1 MEVITTLRNLYVQPQ
16 NDAELQALRADQWSH
31 YQPATPIRRTIQGQP
46 FDFRPGLTLTPFANP
61 VPCNAHCRFCS
72 EELQRRDGHQLT
84 AKRLILDY
92 DRYFAGL
99 EAALAALAGL
109 PMGLSLSGLEAT
121 AEPEWLR
128 RLLATLAATAGIAPF
143 DEKVLYTNGS
153 GIYRHAWMADALDAA
168 RFDRIELS
176 RCHYD
181 EAVNQRVMYFNRN
194 EPVWQNG
201 PYEALVERMLAHNQF
216 QVKNS
221 CILTRPGV
229 HDLAEMER
237 YLDWVLDLGV
247 RAVVFRE
254 LSRLDDTYLPNAT
267 ARWVEAN
274 RVPIEPILQALSPS
288 MSGTRAG
295 WAYAGSTVGYYYY
308 NEHFRYRDAVEV
320 IVETSSYPALMAANA
335 TSIIQK
341 LVYHSNG
348 QLCGDWDPDTF
359 VIGRFA

>member
-1 MEVITTLRNLYVQPQ
+1 MQVITTLRNCYLQPQ
-16 NDAELQALRADQWSH
+16 DDAELMALRSDQWAQ
-31 YQPATPIRRTIQGQP
+31 YRPATPIRRTVQGQA

-61 VPCNAHCRFCS
+61 VACNAHCRFCS

-99 EAALAALAGL
+99 ASALLALTGL
-109 PMGLSLSGLEAT
+109 PIGLSLSGLEAT
-121 AEPEWLR
+121 AEPVWLR
-128 RLLATLAATAGIAPF
+128 RLLDTLAAAAGTTPF

-153 GIYRHAWMADALDAA
+153 GLHRHPWMAEALAEA

-176 RCHYD
+176 RCHPD
-181 EAVNQRVMYFNRN
+181 EAVNQGIMYFNRN
-194 EPVWQNG
+194 EPVWQNA
-201 PYEALVERMLAHNQF
+201 PYEALVRRLTDSWPV

-229 HDLAEMER
+229 HDLPGMEG
-237 YLDWVLDLGV
+237 YLDWAMDLGV

-254 LSRLDDTYLPNAT
+254 LSRLDDRYLPNAT

-274 RVPIEPILQALSPS
+274 RVPIEPILQKLSPS

-295 WAYAGSTVGYYYY
+295 WDYVGSTVGYYYY
-308 NEHFRYRDAVEV
+308 NEHFRYRGAVEV
-320 IVETSSYPALMAANA
+320 VVETSSYPALMSANA
-335 TSIIQK
+335 TGIVQK